1 MQLCITPRA
10 KHTALTHK
18 PGTTRTTHTVRAFS
32 QQPSP
37 FDDFTRRAL
46 DEAVSLYQDAVQQAE
61 QQTRAELLQ
70 SLQSEPAAA
79 ATSTGPPATTE
90 ALSAFWLEQGLKE
103 WQIQRVVKELQ
114 QDSTTAHLSVSALAA
129 RVTTLQRILPA
140 ADVAQMVYQ
149 QYTVLQLDAN
159 QVVQAMVH
167 LVQHLP
173 GGRSLRVCRV

>member
-1 MQLCITPRA
+1 
-10 KHTALTHK
+10 
-18 PGTTRTTHTVRAFS
+18 VRAFS
-32 QQPSP
+32 GQPSP

-70 SLQSEPAAA
+70 SLQSEPAAD
-79 ATSTGPPATTE
+79 TNSGPAPTIE

-114 QDSTTAHLSVSALAA
+114 QDPSTANLSVSALAA
-129 RVTTLQRILPA
+129 RVATLQRVLPA
-140 ADVAQMVYQ
+140 ANVAQMVYQ
-149 QYTVLQLDAN
+149 QYTVLQLDSTT
-159 QVVQAMVH
+159 VVQALVH

-173 GGRSLRVCRV
+173 GGWWL

>member
-1 MQLCITPRA
+1 
-10 KHTALTHK
+10 
-18 PGTTRTTHTVRAFS
+18 VRAFS